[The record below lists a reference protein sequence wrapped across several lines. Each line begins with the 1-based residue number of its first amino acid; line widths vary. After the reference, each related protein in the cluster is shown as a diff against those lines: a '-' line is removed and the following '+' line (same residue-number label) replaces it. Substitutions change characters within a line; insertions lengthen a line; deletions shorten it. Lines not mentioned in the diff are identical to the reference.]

1 MPLRVERETPT
12 RRIEMSMFA
21 NTGKDIEHLSAL
33 WGGVLHAIGSEKRKV
48 KGIREVDQL
57 FVSPIFPTHQMPL
70 DFDKH
75 VIAAK
80 RLDEKLCAIS
90 KILVGA
96 IDPNRPRTAYCPR
109 RAGDSA
115 NR

>member
-1 MPLRVERETPT
+1 MPLRVERETAT
-12 RRIEMSMFA
+12 SRIEMSMFA

-48 KGIREVDQL
+48 KGIREVNQM

-70 DFDKH
+70 DFDED

-80 RLDEKLCAIS
+80 RLDEKLCAMT
-90 KILVGA
+90 KVFVVT
-96 IDPNRPRTAYCPR
+96 IDPNRPRTAYRP
-109 RAGDSA
+109 A
-115 NR
+115 